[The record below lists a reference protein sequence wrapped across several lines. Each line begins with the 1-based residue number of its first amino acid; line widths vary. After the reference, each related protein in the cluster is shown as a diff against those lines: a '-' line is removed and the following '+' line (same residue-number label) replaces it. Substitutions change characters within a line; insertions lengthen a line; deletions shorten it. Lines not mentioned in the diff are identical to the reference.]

1 MSEQNYVYKSPE
13 GISNTL
19 CNKKS
24 IIECFLDYSY
34 DQFITL
40 IFEFD
45 LCYNINMNGP
55 PQKGGFHLNHPVH
68 KPNLVKVTLSPKEKG
83 IKNL

>member
-1 MSEQNYVYKSPE
+1 MCKSPE
-13 GISNTL
+13 GISSTL

-55 PQKGGFHLNHPVH
+55 PQKGGFHFNHPVEQSAAQ
-68 KPNLVKVTLSPKEKG
+68 KPVFSSWVCRQKFAN
-83 IKNL
+83 